1 MNLFLI
7 KKNTHFITIFYIFQN
22 IQVYTYMS
30 YNKIK
35 SLGKKKG
42 ILKYFSSPGKMIVII
57 LI

>member
-22 IQVYTYMS
+22 TQVFTYMS
-30 YNKIK
+30 YNKINK
-35 SLGKKKG
+35 IFEKKG

-57 LI
+57 LL